1 MKPDA
6 FAGAKTAGFPKGR
19 GQILGTGLG
28 RVERWTYAAKAT
40 KKAICWP
47 FLKPSNRLELLT
59 PPYHGGFVMR
69 RRVGGGALPALFFLH
84 LSRSGLLSHP
94 LLEAPRAALR

>member
-6 FAGAKTAGFPKGR
+6 FAEAKTAGFPKGR

-28 RVERWTYAAKAT
+28 RFEHWVYAVEAT
-40 KKAICWP
+40 KKASCWP

-59 PPYHGGFVMR
+59 PS
-69 RRVGGGALPALFFLH
+69 LPCAFSGNCWQAVATVSAR
-84 LSRSGLLSHP
+84 LSRFRGCFVCDRLP
-94 LLEAPRAALR
+94 PVAPTLFH

>member
-6 FAGAKTAGFPKGR
+6 FAGAKPAGFPKGR

-47 FLKPSNRLELLT
+47 FLKPSNGLEPLAPSYHRVRKPSPTVLQPT
-59 PPYHGGFVMR
+59 PDLPIR
-69 RRVGGGALPALFFLH
+69 RRGRIGG
-84 LSRSGLLSHP
+84 RKGLATRLAKP
-94 LLEAPRAALR
+94 K

>member
-40 KKAICWP
+40 KRAICWP

-59 PPYHGGFVMR
+59 PS
-69 RRVGGGALPALFFLH
+69 LPCA
-84 LSRSGLLSHP
+84 SSGKRSQP
-94 LLEAPRAALR
+94 